1 MNDASLTQ
9 PVPSVNPSAIR
20 SKRRLF
26 AGLAATAAT
35 LAAVGWHARAQAH
48 GGMHRGMRGAWGEM
62 DPETRGRRI
71 DAMTAWM
78 LADVDATPEQRD
90 RIAAIMKGAAND
102 LAPLRQ
108 QHRQARRQSIELM
121 AQPTIDRARLEQLR
135 VQQMQLGDTTSRRM
149 LQAMIDAAEVLNPE
163 QRVRLAQRW
172 QRRMPPLG

>member
-1 MNDASLTQ
+1 MNET
-9 PVPSVNPSAIR
+9 NRTPSAASAQQTSIR
-20 SKRRLF
+20 ARRRLF

-35 LAAVGWHARAQAH
+35 MAAVGWHGRAQAH
-48 GGMHRGMRGAWGEM
+48 GGMHRGMRGGWGDM

-108 QHRQARRQSIELM
+108 QHRQVRRQSMELI
-121 AQPTIDRARLEQLR
+121 AQPSIDRARLEQLR
-135 VQQMQLGDTTSRRM
+135 AQQMQLGDTTSRRM
-149 LQAMIDAAEVLNPE
+149 LQAMIDAAEVLSPD
-163 QRVRLAQRW
+163 QRGKLALKW
-172 QRRMPPLG
+172 QRRMPPLN